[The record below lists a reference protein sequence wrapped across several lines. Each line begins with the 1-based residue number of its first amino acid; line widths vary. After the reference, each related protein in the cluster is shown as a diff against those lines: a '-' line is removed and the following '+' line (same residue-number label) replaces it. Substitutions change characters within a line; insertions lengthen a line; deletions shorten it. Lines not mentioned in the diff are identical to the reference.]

1 MPGNDMRATITGK
14 TDVYF
19 MLGHPVEQVK
29 TPGLFNAWA
38 TGKGIDAVMLS
49 LDLPPDGVGAFF
61 DMLRRTANAKGTVV
75 TVPHKQAA
83 FRHLDHADPTA
94 AFVEACNVIRRAPD
108 GSLHGAMTD
117 GLGYIAALAKN
128 GIELRGADFLLIGAG
143 GAGSAIAYEVARQGV
158 ARLVVIDQN
167 TERQDALCRKLAAA
181 FPALTCTTIIPKDF
195 AYDVACNATPVG
207 MGGGDPQMPYAL
219 DGFHGG
225 TVVTDVVTAPP
236 LTPWLKAARTRGMTI
251 QTGIEMVEAQFDQV
265 LDQLLGRKSRNVG

>member
-1 MPGNDMRATITGK
+1 MRKKITGS

-38 TGKGIDAVMLS
+38 DSERIDAVMIS
-49 LDLPPDGVGAFF
+49 LDLLPDGVSAFF

-108 GSLHGAMTD
+108 GTLYGAMTD
-117 GLGYIAALAKN
+117 GLGYIAALTTT
-128 GIELRGADFLLIGAG
+128 GVELKGANFLLIGAG
-143 GAGSAIAYEVARQGV
+143 GAGSAIAYEVARRGV

-167 TERQDALCRKLAAA
+167 TDRQEALCRKLLAA
-181 FPALTCTTIIPKDF
+181 FPTLKCTTIIPEGS

-207 MGGGDPQMPYAL
+207 MGGDPEVPYAL

-225 TVVTDVVTAPP
+225 TVVTDVVTDPP
-236 LTPWLKAARTRGMTI
+236 LTPWLEAGRTRGLTI
-251 QTGIEMVEAQFDQV
+251 QTGVEMVEAQFDLV
-265 LDQLLGRKSRNVG
+265 LDKLLCRRTKREC